1 MEYLPFSLEN
11 EFQQRLI
18 NTTYFTAKEMFG
30 VFYCLVKA
38 LAFLE
43 KIGVAH
49 RDLKLTNTMKTLDGI
64 YKLVDFG
71 EMVFINFFK
80 YFY

>member
-1 MEYLPFSLEN
+1 MFS
-11 EFQQRLI
+11 I
-18 NTTYFTAKEMFG
+18 
-30 VFYCLVKA
+30 FYCLIKA

-49 RDLKLTNTMKTLDGI
+49 RDLKLTNTMKTIDGI

-71 EMVFINFFK
+71 EMVLCSNKNYNFLNFYYYWFIS
-80 YFY
+80 

>member
-1 MEYLPFSLEN
+1 
-11 EFQQRLI
+11 
-18 NTTYFTAKEMFG
+18 MFG

-71 EMVFINFFK
+71 EMVFIFK
-80 YFY
+80 K